1 MVAEQRR
8 ASRGRS
14 VGVVAGRL
22 AGRRAGRP
30 RYLFTLS
37 HPPLAPLSTT
47 HEQMVH
53 SRRRV
58 IESPRRKCNCSSNY
72 VIAATEQW
80 ESLRPQLFIGPREG
94 VSSSEGLKTWTRRL
108 CARLSP
114 SCEVVKKK
122 PKKQPGDQNN
132 CSRHPTHL
140 KPDKQQ
146 MKAPPKKP
154 GFFACVVVW
163 NSPCMTSWLASSE
176 DALCSAPHK
185 WIFTQTDWRQKSLIR
200 RHQW

>member
-1 MVAEQRR
+1 MIMSIIIIIIVVVKHNGRR
-8 ASRGRS
+8 TKACFSGKECWCCCRQ
-14 VGVVAGRL
+14 

-58 IESPRRKCNCSSNY
+58 IESRRRKCNCSSNY

-80 ESLRPQLFIGPREG
+80 ESLRPQLFIGPGEG

-108 CARLSP
+108 RACLSP

-122 PKKQPGDQNN
+122 QK
-132 CSRHPTHL
+132 
-140 KPDKQQ
+140 
-146 MKAPPKKP
+146 
-154 GFFACVVVW
+154 
-163 NSPCMTSWLASSE
+163 NSQVTRTTARVTQRTSA
-176 DALCSAPHK
+176 
-185 WIFTQTDWRQKSLIR
+185 R
-200 RHQW
+200 